1 VHPAVVGSTFT
12 SGAVRLEVLGP
23 VRNYHNTHSDPN
35 NSSVVLRA
43 TVAGVRILLPGDA
56 EVEAQD
62 DLLAAGTDL
71 RADIL
76 KVPHHGS
83 AFSDASFL
91 GAVHARVA
99 LISVGRHND
108 YGHPSPLLLAELTR
122 LGLPVGRT
130 DRDGD
135 IAVTVRSGA
144 LVPVSHQ
151 TRTGNASGPGL
162 VRIRGDPGRPG
173 RAVDPAVGRS

>member
-1 VHPAVVGSTFT
+1 M
-12 SGAVRLEVLGP
+12 LGP
-23 VRNYHNTHSDPN
+23 DRGYRNTRSDPN

-83 AFSDASFL
+83 RYSDPPSC
-91 GAVHARVA
+91 GAVHARLA
-99 LISVGRHND
+99 LISVGPAQRLR
-108 YGHPSPLLLAELTR
+108 PSRRRCCWPSSPGWACR
-122 LGLPVGRT
+122 C
-130 DRDGD
+130 
-135 IAVTVRSGA
+135 GA
-144 LVPVSHQ
+144 P
-151 TRTGNASGPGL
+151 TGMATS
-162 VRIRGDPGRPG
+162 R
-173 RAVDPAVGRS
+173 